1 MFSPNPDEVATTS
14 EQRPLEVVI
23 DGESASV
30 PAAESATFPSGGRS
44 MVVKNL
50 AKGGEVKKVNFYD
63 PAMAANTNPL
73 QMEWWAYILV
83 IFPFMLLANDFL
95 HFLPTEGPLAFLSEY

>member
-1 MFSPNPDEVATTS
+1 MRTFLLLVSLLVAVSAFAPPTRHGQILTQKNMFSPNPDEVASTS

-30 PAAESATFPSGGRS
+30 PAAESVTIPTGGRT

-50 AKGGEVKKVNFYD
+50 AKGGEVKQGASNV
-63 PAMAANTNPL
+63 
-73 QMEWWAYILV
+73 EC
-83 IFPFMLLANDFL
+83 
-95 HFLPTEGPLAFLSEY
+95 

>member
-1 MFSPNPDEVATTS
+1 MTQKNMFSPNPDEVATTS

-50 AKGGEVKKVNFYD
+50 AKGGEVKKGESNVARRCD
-63 PAMAANTNPL
+63 PGNILSVHLAAPL
-73 QMEWWAYILV
+73 
-83 IFPFMLLANDFL
+83 MLTRCAV
-95 HFLPTEGPLAFLSEY
+95 

>member
-1 MFSPNPDEVATTS
+1 MMRSFLLLASLLVAASAFAPPACHGMIMSQRNMFSPNPDEVATSS

-30 PAAESATFPSGGRS
+30 PVVEAASFPEGART

-50 AKGGEVKKVNFYD
+50 AKGGEVKKGESSSIV
-63 PAMAANTNPL
+63 
-73 QMEWWAYILV
+73 
-83 IFPFMLLANDFL
+83 
-95 HFLPTEGPLAFLSEY
+95 